1 MISGLHTLCIA
12 SHLNAIYYIM
22 CFEFEIPNKKKD
34 KNLNM
39 IDAEFEVEP
48 ELKKYKNQLLC
59 QPSCYLDYKEIYLCY
74 TKHQHTFGSL
84 SRVFIVPLYKLL
96 HVYLD
101 YREIYSEGA

>member
-48 ELKKYKNQLLC
+48 ELEKVQE
-59 QPSCYLDYKEIYLCY
+59 PVTVSASCLPRL
-74 TKHQHTFGSL
+74 
-84 SRVFIVPLYKLL
+84 
-96 HVYLD
+96 
-101 YREIYSEGA
+101 